1 MNQED
6 IDQITKDFHRFSKL
20 HSWYKHLP
28 IDKTIFIFYKEE
40 GQQVRYDFD
49 KVLTEVNQEKEY

>member
-6 IDQITKDFHRFSKL
+6 IEQITKDFSRFSKL

-28 IDKTIFIFYKEE
+28 IDKTTFIFYKEK
-40 GQQVRYDFD
+40 GML
-49 KVLTEVNQEKEY
+49 KMSKINTI